1 MVSKKPTH
9 GYRKCSINQTLI
21 YGGYVKVREPLY
33 IRVIICVNSIL
44 NHIDSR
50 TILPGMKVLAWY
62 IDLNGIGNKNTVK
75 YPYPTGVKI
84 VKSSL

>member
-1 MVSKKPTH
+1 
-9 GYRKCSINQTLI
+9 
-21 YGGYVKVREPLY
+21 VREPLY

-50 TILPGMKVLAWY
+50 AILPGMKVLAWY
-62 IDLNGIGNKNTVK
+62 IDLNGIENKNTVK

-84 VKSSL
+84 VKSSS